1 MFANGWRSL
10 DFFIPPYVAAG
21 TQTHIRE
28 LPLFLRDLAKDAQPT
43 ELPDRG
49 EIIKRLVSPS
59 LTVLKN
65 LTNKKQVKNRRNVF
79 FVLEIANHIFSLHLL

>member
-10 DFFIPPYVAAG
+10 NFLIPPNVAAG
-21 TQTHIRE
+21 TQTLIRA
-28 LPLFLRDLAKDAQPT
+28 LHLFLRDLAKDAQPT

-59 LTVLKN
+59 LTVIKK
-65 LTNKKQVKNRRNVF
+65 LTNKKQVKNRRNVVF
-79 FVLEIANHIFSLHLL
+79 RA